1 MNDWLDYKGSGSAR
15 AYAADGLMGDSNIS
29 HGLFG
34 IQTKKDMQRKQ
45 KDADDRLENAK
56 LLNETK
62 RSIDKDYE
70 TFKTMSTKLTEDSKN
85 ITELVMKANNAKL
98 EAPSRNYLRNNH
110 RINEYEERYKAMRA
124 TAKKLVR
131 EFKSNYAEFTKMYE
145 DLDRRIKSWNWLN
158 QKYNP
163 GEPDKWTMLR
173 SLYQD
178 PLRSAVFGGL
188 DNE

>member
-15 AYAADGLMGDSNIS
+15 AYAANGLMSDSNIS

-34 IQTKKDMQRKQ
+34 IQSKNDMQRKQ
-45 KDADDRLENAK
+45 KAADDRLENAK

-62 RSIDKDYE
+62 RSIDKEYE
-70 TFKTMSTKLTEDSKN
+70 AFKTMSTKLTKDSKN
-85 ITELVMKANNAKL
+85 ITELVMKANNVKL
-98 EAPSRNYLRNNH
+98 EAPFRNYLHNNH

-131 EFKSNYAEFTKMYE
+131 EFNSNYAEFTKMYE

-163 GEPDKWTMLR
+163 GEPDKWTMLS
-173 SLYQD
+173 SLYQE
-178 PLRSAVFGGL
+178 PLRSAYFGDL
-188 DNE
+188 NNE